1 MFHPDTK
8 NRLRE
13 CTALELEQAKKEHGE
28 SYHSA
33 HEAYAVILEEIQEA
47 QAHLE
52 MLQFPFDSL
61 WKDIRADKTND
72 DLHDSYGV
80 VAMYAEL
87 AAMELCQV
95 SACCKKARGE

>member
-8 NRLRE
+8 NQLRT
-13 CTALELEQAKKEHGE
+13 CTELELAQAKKEYGE
-28 SYHSA
+28 RYHSA

-47 QAHLE
+47 QAELE
-52 MLQFPFDSL
+52 MLQFTFDSL
-61 WKDIRADKTND
+61 WKDIRADKTAD
-72 DLHDSYGV
+72 ELHGSYSM

-87 AAMELCQV
+87 TAMELCQV